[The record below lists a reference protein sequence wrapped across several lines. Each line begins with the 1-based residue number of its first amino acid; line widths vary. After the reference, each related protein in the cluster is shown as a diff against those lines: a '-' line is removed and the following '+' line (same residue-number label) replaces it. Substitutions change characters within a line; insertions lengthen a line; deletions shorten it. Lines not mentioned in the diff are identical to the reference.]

1 MSPGTASA
9 IAAIV
14 QLIIEGAKAIED
26 IKNITGG
33 ENRDL
38 TREELDYI
46 KSKLD
51 ASDAKLKSV
60 LNRRGL

>member
-51 ASDAKLKSV
+51 ASDAKLKDV